1 MAVIDVHNLS
11 HAYNKKPVLK
21 NVCFSVE
28 KGRIL
33 GIIGKNGAGKSTT
46 INVLNGFLFPNSGSV
61 KVFGENSNEL
71 TADTRRRI
79 GVLFEG
85 HLLHNYMTLKEV
97 ANYTKSFFPQWDDET
112 YNKLT
117 LRLKLLDKQKISTL
131 SCGQRSQVALALLL
145 AQRAELLILDDFS
158 MGLDPGYRRLFVE
171 TLKSYVQYHNTTVL
185 ITSHIIQDL
194 EYLVD
199 DILLLN
205 KGEALFNGT
214 LTSFMQSIA
223 RYKVLLVEP
232 QVVNPEVLWFANDV
246 FQVENELFILSR
258 LALNELLGAFA
269 ALNIQVTQIKSIP
282 MSLEDAFIG
291 LTGKF

>member
-1 MAVIDVHNLS
+1 M
-11 HAYNKKPVLK
+11 
-21 NVCFSVE
+21 
-28 KGRIL
+28 
-33 GIIGKNGAGKSTT
+33 
-46 INVLNGFLFPNSGSV
+46 
-61 KVFGENSNEL
+61 
-71 TADTRRRI
+71 
-79 GVLFEG
+79 
-85 HLLHNYMTLKEV
+85 
-97 ANYTKSFFPQWDDET
+97 
-112 YNKLT
+112 
-117 LRLKLLDKQKISTL
+117 
-131 SCGQRSQVALALLL
+131 
-145 AQRAELLILDDFS
+145 
-158 MGLDPGYRRLFVE
+158 
-171 TLKSYVQYHNTTVL
+171 
-185 ITSHIIQDL
+185 

-232 QVVNPEVLWFANDV
+232 QVVNPEVLWFADDV